1 MAREFPNPYSRAGGT
16 GMAMTQKSQDWN
28 RRELLAAGGAASVA
42 LGAPGALAA
51 DNAVVASTRYGKIR
65 GLADGPV
72 KIFKGVPYGAS
83 TAGANRFLPP
93 KPPEPW
99 RDVRDATRL
108 GNRAPQTDTTGF
120 MEEEVVALDRTA
132 QSEDCLRLNIW
143 TTGLADG
150 GKRPVMLWCHGG
162 GFTGGSGGNVRYDGY
177 NLAKKHGVVLVTVNH
192 RLNAFGFLYLGK
204 LGGEKYA
211 DSGNAGMLDIA
222 AALDWVKENIAE
234 FGGDP
239 DNVTIFGQSGGGSK
253 VTTAMAM
260 PQAVG
265 RFHRVIAES
274 GVYLKA
280 ITPDEGTEIAT
291 RIMAQLGLQPGQVDQ
306 LQQVP
311 FQKILAAMGPMGP
324 AGRFGPVLD
333 GRNLNSGNGP
343 FDPVAPSLS
352 AKVPMILGS
361 TLTEITFLNTTPL
374 DAIDDA
380 TLRADLKKSLRVEDA
395 ETEKLIALYKRDFPK
410 ADNVRLFQII
420 ASDNWLTANVAL
432 VAERK
437 AALGQA
443 PAYVYHFEKPTPVR
457 GGKLG
462 VPHTLEVSY
471 VFDNLDGPTDDIIT
485 GTGKDRYPLA
495 DKMSRAWTNFA
506 KTGDPNIKGL
516 PHWRPYSAG
525 DRAVMIFNDHCQ
537 LVRDPR
543 AEARAAITEL
553 HMRQGQVSR
562 A

>member
-1 MAREFPNPYSRAGGT
+1 MIKNKKIE
-16 GMAMTQKSQDWN
+16 KLN
-28 RRELLAAGGAASVA
+28 RRQLLAAGGMAAAGLA
-42 LGAPGALAA
+42 LNGSGAIAA
-51 DNAVVASTRYGKIR
+51 RAAPVVNTKYGKVR
-65 GLADGPV
+65 GIAEDGV
-72 KIFKGVPYGAS
+72 SIFKGIPYGAPTS
-83 TAGANRFLPP
+83 GANRFMPP
-93 KPPEPW
+93 KEPAPW
-99 RDVRDATRL
+99 SDVRDAIL
-108 GNRAPQTDTTGF
+108 FGNRAPQTDATGF

-143 TTGLADG
+143 TAGLG
-150 GKRPVMLWCHGG
+150 GTKKRPVMLWCHGG
-162 GFTGGSGGNVRYDGY
+162 GFTGGSGGNVRYDCAM
-177 NLAKKHGVVLVTVNH
+177 LAKKHGVVLVTVNH
-192 RLNAFGFLYLGK
+192 RLNAFGFLYLAK
-204 LGGEKYA
+204 LGGGKYA
-211 DSGNAGMLDIA
+211 DSGNVGMLDIV
-222 AALDWVKENIAE
+222 AALNWVKDNIAA

-274 GVYLKA
+274 GVALKA
-280 ITPDEGTEIAT
+280 ITPDEGTEIAAK
-291 RIMAQLGLQPGQVDQ
+291 IMTQLGLQPNQVDQ

-311 FQKILAAMGPMGP
+311 FEKIIAALGPMGP

-333 GRNLNSGNGP
+333 GRNLVSGNGA
-343 FDPVAPSLS
+343 FDPVAPSIS

-374 DAIDDA
+374 DPIDDA
-380 TLRADLKKSLRVEDA
+380 TLRADIKRGLRVDDA

-410 ADNVRLFQII
+410 ADNVRLFQLI
-420 ASDNWLTANVAL
+420 ATDNWLTANVAL

-443 PAYVYHFEKPTPVR
+443 PAYVYHFEKPTPVHD
-457 GGKLG
+457 GKLG

-471 VFDNLDGPTDDIIT
+471 VFDNLDGPTDDLVT
-485 GTGKDRYPLA
+485 GKGKDRYPLA

-506 KTGDPNIKGL
+506 RTGNPNVAGL
-516 PHWRPYSAG
+516 PNWRPYSAA
-525 DRAVMIFNDHCQ
+525 DRAVMIFNDQCK
-537 LVRDPR
+537 LVVDPH
-543 AEARAAITEL
+543 AEARAVITDI
-553 HMRQGQVSR
+553 HMKQGQTSR

>member
-1 MAREFPNPYSRAGGT
+1 M
-16 GMAMTQKSQDWN
+16 GMANSKKTQSLN
-28 RRELLAAGGAASVA
+28 RREMLVAGGAAGLILSA
-42 LGAPGALAA
+42 SGARAA
-51 DNAVVASTRYGKIR
+51 DAPPIANTKYGKVR
-65 GLADGPV
+65 GLADGSV
-72 KIFKGVPYGAS
+72 KIFKGVPYGAPTS
-83 TAGANRFLPP
+83 GANRFMPP

-99 RDVRDATRL
+99 SDVRDATRF

-132 QSEDCLRLNIW
+132 QSEDCLRLNLW

-150 GKRPVMLWCHGG
+150 KKRPVMVWCHGG

-177 NLAKKHGVVLVTVNH
+177 SLAKKHGVVLVTVNH

-204 LGGEKYA
+204 LGGEKFA
-211 DSGNAGMLDIA
+211 DSGNAGMLDIV
-222 AALDWVKENIAE
+222 AALNWVKDNIAE

-239 DNVTIFGQSGGGSK
+239 GNVTIFGQSGGGSK

-260 PQAVG
+260 PQAAG
-265 RFHRVIAES
+265 RFHRVIAQS

-291 RIMAQLGLQPGQVDQ
+291 KIMAQLGLQPNQVDQ
-306 LQQVP
+306 LQQMP
-311 FQKILAAMGPMGP
+311 FQQILAAMGPMGP

-333 GRNLNSGNGP
+333 GRNLVSGNGP

-352 AKVPMILGS
+352 AKVPLILGS

-374 DAIDDA
+374 DPIDDA
-380 TLRADLKKSLRVEDA
+380 TLRADLKKTLRVEDA

-432 VAERK
+432 TAERK
-437 AALGQA
+437 AALSQA

-485 GTGKDRYPLA
+485 GKGKDRYPLA

-506 KTGDPNIKGL
+506 KTGNPNVAGL
-516 PHWRPYSAG
+516 PHWRPYSAA
-525 DRAVMIFNDHCQ
+525 DRAVMIFNDRCE
-537 LVRDPR
+537 LALNPR
-543 AEARAAITEL
+543 AEAREAITDL
-553 HMRQGQVSR
+553 HMRQGQTSR

>member
-1 MAREFPNPYSRAGGT
+1 MS
-16 GMAMTQKSQDWN
+16 QKSQDLN
-28 RRELLAAGGAASVA
+28 RRAMLTAGAACLA
-42 LGAPGALAA
+42 LGAPAALAA
-51 DNAVVASTRYGKIR
+51 NAPPIASTKYGKVR

-72 KIFKGVPYGAS
+72 KIFKGVPYGAPTS
-83 TAGANRFLPP
+83 GANRFLAPR
-93 KPPEPW
+93 PPEPW
-99 RDVRDATRL
+99 RDVRDTTRL

-132 QSEDCLRLNIW
+132 QSEDCLCLNIW

-150 GKRPVMLWCHGG
+150 KKRPVMLWCHGG

-177 NLAKKHGVVLVTVNH
+177 SLAKKHGVVLVTVNH

-211 DSGNAGMLDIA
+211 DSGNAGMLDIV
-222 AALDWVKENIAE
+222 AALDWVKDNIAE

-260 PQAVG
+260 PQAEG

-280 ITPDEGTEIAT
+280 ITPEEGTEIAT
-291 RIMAQLGLQPGQVDQ
+291 RLMAQLGLQPGQVDQ
-306 LQQVP
+306 LQQIP

-374 DAIDDA
+374 DPIDDA
-380 TLRADLKKSLRVEDA
+380 ALRADLKKTLRVEDA
-395 ETEKLIALYKRDFPK
+395 ETERLIALYKSDFPQ
-410 ADNVRLFQII
+410 AGNVRLFQII

-457 GGKLG
+457 DGKLG

-495 DKMSRAWTNFA
+495 DKMSRAWTHFA
-506 KTGDPNIKGL
+506 RTGDPNVAGL
-516 PHWRPYSAG
+516 PHWRPYSAA

-537 LVRDPR
+537 LVADPR
-543 AEARAAITEL
+543 AAARRAITEL

-562 A
+562 T

>member
-1 MAREFPNPYSRAGGT
+1 MTEYNKAGNL
-16 GMAMTQKSQDWN
+16 D
-28 RRELLAAGGAASVA
+28 RRQLLAAGSVA
-42 LGAPGALAA
+42 AAGLALEARHALAA
-51 DNAVVASTRYGKIR
+51 EAAPVVRTTHGIVR
-65 GLADGPV
+65 GIADGGI
-72 KIFKGVPYGAS
+72 KIFKGIPYGAS
-83 TAGANRFLPP
+83 TAGANRFMPP
-93 KPPEPW
+93 QPPVPW
-99 RDVRDATRL
+99 SDVRDATQF
-108 GNRAPQTDTTGF
+108 GNRAPQTDATGF

-143 TTGLADG
+143 TAGTGDG
-150 GKRPVMLWCHGG
+150 KKRPVMLWCHGG
-162 GFTGGSGGNVRYDGY
+162 GFTGGSGGNVRYDGAM
-177 NLAKKHGVVLVTVNH
+177 LAKKHGVVLVTVNH
-192 RLNAFGFLYLGK
+192 RLNAFGFLYLAR

-211 DSGNAGMLDIA
+211 DSGNVGMLDIV
-222 AALDWVKENIAE
+222 AALNWVADNIAA

-239 DNVTIFGQSGGGSK
+239 GNVTIFGQSGGGSK

-265 RFHRVIAES
+265 RFHKVIAQS
-274 GVYLKA
+274 GVALKA
-280 ITPDEGTEIAT
+280 ITPDEGNEIAGK
-291 RIMAQLGLQPGQVDQ
+291 IMAQLGLQPNQVDQ

-311 FQKILAAMGPMGP
+311 FQKIIAALGPMGP

-333 GRNLNSGNGP
+333 GRSLVSGNGA

-352 AKVPMILGS
+352 ANVPMILGS

-374 DAIDDA
+374 DPIDDA
-380 TLRADLKKSLRVEDA
+380 TLRADVKRGLRIDDT
-395 ETEKLIALYKRDFPK
+395 ETEKLIALYKKDFPE
-410 ADNVRLFQII
+410 ADNVRLFQLI
-420 ASDNWLTANVAL
+420 ATDNWLTANVAL

-437 AALGQA
+437 AALGRA

-495 DKMSRAWTNFA
+495 DRMSRAWVNFA
-506 KTGDPNIKGL
+506 RTGNPNVSGL
-516 PHWRPYSAG
+516 PGWRPYSAA
-525 DRAVMIFNDHCQ
+525 DRAVMIFNDQCK
-537 LVRDPR
+537 LVVDPR
-543 AEARAAITEL
+543 AEARIAIAGL
-553 HMRQGQVSR
+553 HVRQGQTS